1 VKRSSMA
8 GAGHAPTTSRVDE
21 YGCGDADTASAGQA
35 ARKKRPA
42 GLHINTDFGSADSGD
57 SAHRASGSWSV
68 WGLTSTA
75 CNLLAT
81 PKNFCI
87 NSARRVLTTAPC
99 EDDGER
105 KLWMR
110 LELRLGLQTLVA
122 GVGNGRLG
130 WLIQALRCDVARTLG
145 LEPAL
150 VDVREVYEA
159 KEGCLTVVECIVS
172 VPAPHGRLSL
182 ATAASDLMD
191 QCERNRARV
200 DDADDLM
207 KLVSHVDVKGHGSSR
222 QQWSFPQVVLVA
234 AIVAAMAHYYGALA
248 FGAGAPALGLRGG
261 VASTTSS
268 MGRRPTA
275 APRTALSQPTSLQQ
289 VQTPRTRRLQG
300 GSALQLHMLD
310 PMTISALALGF
321 ADLSLGKRPT
331 RKAQSMAR
339 RACQHA
345 DKTRHT
351 FTSDP
356 VLGTRTVVRSLATQA
371 LLSADEDERP
381 VHRTLIDDASEQV
394 FFSFF
399 L

>member
-1 VKRSSMA
+1 
-8 GAGHAPTTSRVDE
+8 
-21 YGCGDADTASAGQA
+21 
-35 ARKKRPA
+35 
-42 GLHINTDFGSADSGD
+42 
-57 SAHRASGSWSV
+57 
-68 WGLTSTA
+68 
-75 CNLLAT
+75 
-81 PKNFCI
+81 
-87 NSARRVLTTAPC
+87 
-99 EDDGER
+99 
-105 KLWMR
+105 
-110 LELRLGLQTLVA
+110 
-122 GVGNGRLG
+122 
-130 WLIQALRCDVARTLG
+130 
-145 LEPAL
+145 
-150 VDVREVYEA
+150 
-159 KEGCLTVVECIVS
+159 
-172 VPAPHGRLSL
+172 
-182 ATAASDLMD
+182 MD